1 MPTEIRVLVIGC
13 GSIGRRHIGNLL
25 ELGVRDILATDT
37 RNERMNEVKSK
48 FGVQTVAGLEEALD
62 CQPNVAIIATPTSSH
77 LALALK
83 AAHHGCHL
91 FIEKPLSHNAEDVDR
106 LIQLVREKGLI
117 TLVGCNMRFHP
128 SIRKIKELLQESV
141 IGHIVAALVE
151 AGQYLPDWHPW
162 EDYRQMYSARRDSGG
177 GVILDSIHEIDY
189 IRWMLGDVKDVACF
203 AGRLSRLEIE
213 TEDTAAILLYFANGT
228 IGEIHLDYIQ
238 RTYNRTCQIIGE
250 EGTIHWNCNEKQVR
264 WYSAKTCR
272 WQYATEPDGWEQNQ
286 MYLDEMTHFLRCL
299 KGEEDSVLDITEA
312 KNVLEVALAAK
323 RASQTRTIVR
333 IKK

>member
-128 SIRKIKELLQESV
+128 SIRKIKE
-141 IGHIVAALVE
+141 
-151 AGQYLPDWHPW
+151 
-162 EDYRQMYSARRDSGG
+162 
-177 GVILDSIHEIDY
+177 
-189 IRWMLGDVKDVACF
+189 
-203 AGRLSRLEIE
+203 
-213 TEDTAAILLYFANGT
+213 
-228 IGEIHLDYIQ
+228 
-238 RTYNRTCQIIGE
+238 
-250 EGTIHWNCNEKQVR
+250 
-264 WYSAKTCR
+264 
-272 WQYATEPDGWEQNQ
+272 
-286 MYLDEMTHFLRCL
+286 
-299 KGEEDSVLDITEA
+299 
-312 KNVLEVALAAK
+312 
-323 RASQTRTIVR
+323 
-333 IKK
+333 